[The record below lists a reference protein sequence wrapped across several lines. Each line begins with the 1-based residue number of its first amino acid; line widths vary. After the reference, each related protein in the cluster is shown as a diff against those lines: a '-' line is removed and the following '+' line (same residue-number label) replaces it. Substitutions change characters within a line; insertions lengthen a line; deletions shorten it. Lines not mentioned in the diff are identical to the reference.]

1 MAKEEI
7 ISDDLNKA
15 AEEYATE
22 FVEPFELYYT
32 KDEVRQFEAQHEDS
46 FKAGAQW
53 QKQKMLKNAIETS
66 LSSGLKE
73 DYGINYKYK
82 AYIVVE
88 REEE

>member
-1 MAKEEI
+1 MVKEETV
-7 ISDDLNKA
+7 SDDLNKA

-66 LSSGLKE
+66 LSSGLKK
-73 DYGINYKYK
+73 DYDINYNYK

-88 REEE
+88 KEEE